1 MDEAIGNDVQGSFI
15 GTMTTGAA
23 LVNAQVGK
31 GLYTDGQTGHV
42 NYGNH
47 YNECCHNP
55 DMCTQGVTFGMWIKR
70 GSGATAGIILDSGGT
85 IYDTKGNIKCNA
97 KYCSV
102 KPWYM
107 Q

>member
-1 MDEAIGNDVQGSFI
+1 MDEAIGNSVQGSFT

-47 YNECCHNP
+47 YTKCCHDP
-55 DMCTQGVTFGMWIKR
+55 DMCTQGVTFAMWIKR
-70 GSGATAGIILDSGGT
+70 GSGATDGIILDSGGT
-85 IYDTKGNIKCNA
+85 QYDTKGETKINS
-97 KYCSV
+97 KYYDV
-102 KPWYM
+102 KTY
-107 Q
+107 